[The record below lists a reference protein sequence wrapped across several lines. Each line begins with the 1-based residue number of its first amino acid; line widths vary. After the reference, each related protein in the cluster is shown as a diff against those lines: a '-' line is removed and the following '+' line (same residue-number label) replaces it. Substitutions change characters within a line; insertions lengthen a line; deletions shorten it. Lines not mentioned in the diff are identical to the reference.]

1 MSCEDLRSRLETY
14 LDGELP
20 SHQTLELQVHLDT
33 CSECAESVAFSQ
45 AIRQSA
51 RHLVQRDTVVTDAF
65 RARLKDA
72 LLAEARAEDAK
83 AAGARGE
90 APRAGL
96 WQKVYRGAPR
106 AGLAILAVAA
116 AALLW
121 IDHGRPLR
129 AEADSTRNTL
139 ITAMGPDELLDKLID
154 FHTAPPR
161 PLLTGATLVPE
172 LERDVG
178 VKVPFPNSLT
188 QYGAEWEGGSV
199 IRVRRDQPAAYL
211 RYRTADAH
219 NVTVYVYNASRMPL
233 HAGLKPRMFREEPVY
248 EGYRR
253 GYAIAAQ
260 LRHGVGYAVA
270 SDLDE
275 PLSAELVRAI
285 ARSAV
290 TH

>member
-1 MSCEDLRSRLETY
+1 MSCEDLRSRLETF

-20 SHQTLELQVHLDT
+20 SHQTLELQVHLDA
-33 CSECAESVAFSQ
+33 CSDCAESVAFSQ

-51 RHLVQRDTVVTDAF
+51 RHLVQRDAVVSDPF
-65 RARLKDA
+65 RAQ
-72 LLAEARAEDAK
+72 LAHA
-83 AAGARGE
+83 
-90 APRAGL
+90 
-96 WQKVYRGAPR
+96 
-106 AGLAILAVAA
+106 
-116 AALLW
+116 
-121 IDHGRPLR
+121 LR
-129 AEADSTRNTL
+129 AEARGIQTQRKRTRTRRNLAQAARLGFGTL
-139 ITAMGPDELLDKLID
+139 AAAAVAMLWLSRDPPSSAENESAARNKLFTASLDPDELLDRLID
-154 FHTAPPR
+154 YHTAPPT
-161 PLLTGATLVPE
+161 PQVTEATLVPE

-178 VKVPFPNSLT
+178 VKVPLPNSLA

-199 IRVRRDQPAAYL
+199 VRMRRNQTAAYL

-233 HAGLKPRMFREEPVY
+233 HAGLKPRMFREEAVY